1 MALGSAATPS
11 QRFMSALP
19 IGISDTLV
27 YDTGI
32 VMTAGEQIFGYSDRT
47 GVTVIIN
54 GWEKEV

>member
-1 MALGSAATPS
+1 
-11 QRFMSALP
+11 MSALP

-32 VMTAGEQIFGYSDRT
+32 VMTAGEQIFGYADRT